1 MRVLIL
7 HTAAIDPQ
15 KGGIE
20 KASRVLA
27 DALISRGNTVFFMA
41 MMAVFR
47 ETCDRSLQFFFP
59 SEKIY
64 TTKNELFLKNFLKE
78 KKIDVCIF
86 QAGDDKR
93 VPFPRVFRETGVKLI
108 VAVHT
113 DPEFFRPLVRGKFEL
128 KYGNTAVRLLLP
140 IVALKIFFRKR
151 KQMKLYAGNAA
162 AAERIVLLSSKF
174 FPRFSKYVKKE
185 DRCKVCAIPN
195 AIEKIPN
202 NSDISAKQKE
212 ILYVGRMSLGE
223 KRTDLLLKIW
233 KEVQDDFPDWRLT
246 LVGGGSDEE
255 KLRKL
260 AARLRLKRISFEGFQ
275 NPEKYYA
282 RASVFCLTSAFEG
295 FGLVLVEASA
305 FGCVPMAFNSYPTAD
320 EIIRSG
326 TNGILV
332 PAFDLRSYADELRL
346 LMRNNALRNQ
356 FSVAAHKNATRFS
369 VENIIPLWENVLKN

>member
-151 KQMKLYAGNAA
+151 KQMK
-162 AAERIVLLSSKF
+162 
-174 FPRFSKYVKKE
+174 
-185 DRCKVCAIPN
+185 
-195 AIEKIPN
+195 
-202 NSDISAKQKE
+202 IS
-212 ILYVGRMSLGE
+212 
-223 KRTDLLLKIW
+223 T
-233 KEVQDDFPDWRLT
+233 
-246 LVGGGSDEE
+246 
-255 KLRKL
+255 
-260 AARLRLKRISFEGFQ
+260 
-275 NPEKYYA
+275 
-282 RASVFCLTSAFEG
+282 
-295 FGLVLVEASA
+295 
-305 FGCVPMAFNSYPTAD
+305 
-320 EIIRSG
+320 
-326 TNGILV
+326 
-332 PAFDLRSYADELRL
+332 
-346 LMRNNALRNQ
+346 
-356 FSVAAHKNATRFS
+356 H
-369 VENIIPLWENVLKN
+369 